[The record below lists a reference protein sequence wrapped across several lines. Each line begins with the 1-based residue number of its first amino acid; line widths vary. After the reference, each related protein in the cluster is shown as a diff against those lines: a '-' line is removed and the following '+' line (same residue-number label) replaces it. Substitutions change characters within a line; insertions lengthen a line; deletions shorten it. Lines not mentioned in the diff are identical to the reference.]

1 MPAQPRRSALENA
14 IRLAL
19 VGSTAFALTLGPL
32 DDRHAATL
40 AIFGSFAFLLFAD
53 FGGDRRDR
61 LRDYV
66 GLALVGAVLIALGT
80 ACSRDPWL
88 ATAAMGVV
96 GFGVLFSGVL
106 GGTFAAGSSAALLAL
121 VLSLSIPAPLS
132 ELPSRLLG
140 WGFAAAFAIPALLL
154 LWPVRPR
161 DRLRAAAA
169 TACHAFA
176 ELVAARGANDAGL
189 FVQRR
194 ETALAAAL
202 AVRSSYY
209 ATPYRPSGASGRAA
223 ALAALVD
230 DLDWLGQFA
239 ARAPACTD
247 DRRRAAFPAESAA
260 LEEAV
265 AQLLGAAAA
274 RLEGAAATPDFERL
288 AAARAALGAALLEA
302 IATAPA
308 GAEEQLELALEHAF
322 ALRMLSYA
330 AWHLAAD
337 ALRACGEPAADVDAA
352 DAGASGRASAA
363 RSAVAAS
370 GQLAAAYASTR
381 SVWFRNSLRGAIGLA
396 LAVGIG
402 QAADLQHAFWAVL
415 AMVSVLRSR
424 AVSTGSSLLQALLGT
439 FAGIVAG
446 GLLVTLIG
454 DHRAL
459 LWIALPPAL
468 LLAAY
473 APRAISFTAGQAA
486 FSLAVLVIFN
496 LIEPVGWQVGL
507 VRIEDIAIGGAISL
521 GVGLLLW
528 PRGAT
533 AVLRSSLARAY
544 ESSAA
549 VLTATVEQR
558 LGDEPRDAG
567 SRTAGADTPR
577 ERVAADVSAAGDAA
591 LDHAVAVS
599 IADARRL
606 DDALRQCLAEPGG
619 AQRERFAEL
628 SRLVAGSGRVRRA
641 AHSLRAGHVLLP
653 LGPLDAAAAPALTE
667 RRLLLERELQE
678 LRAWLLALADAIART
693 AAPPAPQAGA
703 DTVGEDTA
711 AGVRL
716 LRSAD
721 GAPLAATA
729 TLAWSREHLVALRR
743 LEPHLAEAAGRLAQ
757 PA

>member
-32 DDRHAATL
+32 DDPHAATL

-53 FGGDRRDR
+53 FGGDRGER
-61 LRDYV
+61 LRDYLA
-66 GLALVGAVLIALGT
+66 LALVGAVLIALGT

-96 GFGVLFSGVL
+96 GFAVLFSGVL

-132 ELPSRLLG
+132 VLPSRLLG
-140 WGFAAAFAIPALLL
+140 WGIAAAFAIPALLL
-154 LWPVRPR
+154 LWPMRPR

-169 TACHAFA
+169 AACHAFA
-176 ELVAARGANDAGL
+176 ELVAARGERDPAL
-189 FVQRR
+189 FVERR
-194 ETALAAAL
+194 EAALAAAL
-202 AVRSSYY
+202 AARSSYF
-209 ATPYRPSGASGRAA
+209 ATPYRPTGATGRAA
-223 ALAALVD
+223 ALAALID

-247 DRRRAAFPAESAA
+247 DRRRMAFPTQSAE
-260 LEEAV
+260 LEAAV

-274 RLEGAAATPDFERL
+274 RLDGGAAAPDFARL
-288 AAARAALGAALLEA
+288 ARARAALGAALLDT

-308 GAEEQLELALEHAF
+308 GAEERVELALEQAF
-322 ALRMLSYA
+322 ALRMLSYS

-337 ALRACGEPAADVDAA
+337 ALRACGERVADVDEV
-352 DAGASGRASAA
+352 DAGTGGRASAA

-370 GQLAAAYASTR
+370 GRLAAAYASTR

-439 FAGIVAG
+439 LAGIVAG
-446 GLLVTLIG
+446 GLLVTVIG
-454 DHRAL
+454 DHDAL
-459 LWIALPPAL
+459 LWIALPFAL

-528 PRGAT
+528 PRGAV

-544 ESSAA
+544 VSSAA
-549 VLTATVEQR
+549 VLSATVEQR
-558 LGDEPRDAG
+558 LGGGTDGAAL
-567 SRTAGADTPR
+567 AGAAAR
-577 ERVAADVSAAGDAA
+577 EAADADAA
-591 LDHAVAVS
+591 LARAVTVAV
-599 IADARRL
+599 ADARRL
-606 DDALRQCLAEPGG
+606 DDALRQCLSEPGG

-628 SRLVAGSGRVRRA
+628 SRLVAGSGRVRRM
-641 AHSLRAGHVLLP
+641 AHSLRSGHVLLP
-653 LGPLDAAAAPALTE
+653 LDPRDTAEGTLAE
-667 RRLLLERELQE
+667 RRLLLERELRE
-678 LRAWLLALADAIART
+678 LLAWLDALAEAIARKSD
-693 AAPPAPQAGA
+693 PPAPQAGA
-703 DTVGEDTA
+703 DAPDDTA

-716 LRSAD
+716 LRSED
-721 GAPLAATA
+721 DAPLAATA

-743 LEPHLAEAAGRLAQ
+743 LEPHLAEAAGRLTHPTPTEPPVATDR
-757 PA
+757 